1 MTKQTLMA
9 VGAHADDIELNVGGT
24 LAKYCDVGYTA
35 VYVMTT
41 NNFSGIWCRR
51 RPDGSIDKTK
61 PPHDV
66 IEPQRK
72 REAEAGAKAFHTK
85 PIHLDFPQRHYTR
98 ADGTVA
104 EVRYGCDLPAGV
116 PPDVP
121 TILTAYEHEPS
132 VQRVADLIL
141 AHQPEAILTHGV
153 AAENIE
159 HFATSL
165 LMANAYGRATRAG
178 YRGALLLWPELGAT
192 TFGRLNYEWNTFVD
206 VTDSWERKLAAIA
219 LHESQIPTVDRLDFP
234 AWGPTC
240 GCGRAE
246 VFSLIG
252 EPRPL
257 RASESSFTL
266 EILKHWR

>member
-1 MTKQTLMA
+1 
-9 VGAHADDIELNVGGT
+9 VGGT
-24 LAKYCDVGYTA
+24 LSKYRDIGYA
-35 VYVMTT
+35 VVYVMAT

-51 RPDGSIDKTK
+51 MPDGSIDRPK
-61 PPHDV
+61 PPYHE

-85 PIHLDFPQRHYTR
+85 PIHLDSPQRHYTR

-104 EVRYGCDLPAGV
+104 ELRYGCDLPDGV
-116 PPDVP
+116 PPDTP

-141 AHQPEAILTHGV
+141 EHQPEAILTHGV
-153 AAENIE
+153 AADNIE

-165 LMANAYGRATRAG
+165 LVANAYWRAVKTG
-178 YRGALLLWPELGAT
+178 YCGMLLLWPELGAA
-192 TFGRLNYEWNTFVD
+192 TFGRFNTQWDTFVD
-206 VTDSWERKLAAIA
+206 VTGYWEQKLAAIA
-219 LHESQIPTVDRLDFP
+219 LHGSQIPTVDRLDFP

-240 GCGRAE
+240 GCGHAE

-252 EPRPL
+252 GDPRPPL
-257 RASESSFTL
+257 ASNSGFSL
-266 EILKHWR
+266 EILKHRR